1 MKKYRRRTRPQQFER
16 NDKKKY
22 NSNHTKN
29 RCELVE
35 KPKKQ
40 FNRIFIDKKLAIKL
54 IIDCR
59 TTMGHKF
66 RTRLRFNKMS
76 F

>member
-1 MKKYRRRTRPQQFER
+1 MVKWKGIEEGLDIKIREKWQ
-16 NDKKKY
+16 KKY

-40 FNRIFIDKKLAIKL
+40 FNRIFVDKILAIKL
-54 IIDCR
+54 IMDCR
-59 TTMGHKF
+59 ITMGHKF
-66 RTRLRFNKMS
+66 RTRLRFKQ
-76 F
+76 